1 MNTRRYFL
9 QTTVLSLIGGAI
21 LTNYG
26 CGVVAPTNTG
36 RVAFSVPWRTTRAI
50 LDTANSIRFD
60 LTDAKGKPFPQTL
73 DRPNTSVSFVNIPV
87 GTAHIKATAYADSD
101 ASGSVLGSG
110 ETDVQVVAGQTVSGS
125 ITLKSATG
133 DVIVDVV
140 EEGDGSNEGSTTT
153 GGGNDGGGT
162 NMGGGNTNGGGT
174 DGGGGNT
181 GTGGGGGGN
190 EVTPVATEVTARIE
204 PAKSRYARGE
214 NITLVFTLKSAG
226 MPLAG
231 FAGDATQLWDG
242 GTRALGAQLTDGT
255 GEWRKPYQVP
265 RDKDNVRFSFRF
277 NGNDAYNPSGK
288 EIRIPI
294 GL

>member
-26 CGVVAPTNTG
+26 CGSIIPPSSGKVS
-36 RVAFSVPWRTTRAI
+36 FSVPWRTTRAI
-50 LDTANSIRFD
+50 LDTANSIQFD
-60 LTDAKGKPFPQTL
+60 LTDIKGKNLSQTL
-73 DRPNTSVSFVNIPV
+73 ARPNTSVNFLNIPV
-87 GTAHIKATAYADSD
+87 GTAHIKATAYSDSE
-101 ASGSVLGSG
+101 ALGNVLGEG
-110 ETDVQVVAGQTVSGS
+110 ETDVQVVAGQTATGS

-133 DVIVDVV
+133 DVIVDVI
-140 EEGDGSNEGSTTT
+140 EEGDNTTGTGTT
-153 GGGNDGGGT
+153 GGNGN
-162 NMGGGNTNGGGT
+162 T
-174 DGGGGNT
+174 DGGNGNT
-181 GTGGGGGGN
+181 VVPQPTD
-190 EVTPVATEVTARIE
+190 VTARIE

-214 NITLVFTLKSAG
+214 NITLVFALKSQG

-231 FAGDATQLWDG
+231 ITGEATQLWDG
-242 GTRALGAQLTDGT
+242 GTRALGMQSTDGA

-265 RDKDNVRFSFRF
+265 KDKDNVRFSFRF
-277 NGNDAYNPSGK
+277 NGNEAYNPSAK